1 MIMAGTHFTGPVYSA
16 NGFVGDLT
24 GSVTGVLAGVTALT
38 DNSGGT
44 ASDTIAD
51 VPATYTEAT
60 LADQIASLTAKI
72 NEIITALS

>member
-1 MIMAGTHFTGPVYSA
+1 MARTTFRGPVRSL
-16 NGFVGDLT
+16 NGFEGPI
-24 GSVTGVLAGVTALT
+24 TGVLTGVTALT

-51 VPATYTEAT
+51 VPAAYDEAT
-60 LADQIASLTAKI
+60 LANQIASLTAKI

>member
-1 MIMAGTHFTGPVYSA
+1 MARTTFTGPVRSL
-16 NGFVGDLT
+16 NGFEGT
-24 GSVTGVLAGVTALT
+24 ITGVLVGVTALT